1 METKFREISELMD
14 DSNDK
19 MPEGTY
25 LAIYDKLK
33 ELRDESKKNTEV
45 DSDDDNYYERGGLWF
60 ANDQWRIWQVRYE
73 ELNKET
79 EELQRSNNVLYYV
92 GKNLEKDLAE
102 SAKEV
107 ADLEKERDEY
117 EHKNKELEDKIKELE
132 EAAKMPTVTKKV
144 AQCKCGSTTHLRTNH
159 KSCRL
164 NRANVTVRANVV

>member
-1 METKFREISELMD
+1 METKFREFSELMD
-14 DSNDK
+14 DVNDK

-45 DSDDDNYYERGGLWF
+45 ESDDDDYYERGGLWF
-60 ANDQWRIWQVRYE
+60 ANDQWRLWQVRYQ

-79 EELQRSNNVLYYV
+79 VDLRRSNNVLHNT
-92 GKNLEKDLAE
+92 GKNLEKELAE
-102 SAKEV
+102 SEQQ
-107 ADLEKERDEY
+107 RDEY
-117 EHKNKELEDKIKELE
+117 EHKNKELEDKIKERDDKIRELE
-132 EAAKMPTVTKKV
+132 EAAKMPVVTKKV

>member
-1 METKFREISELMD
+1 MDTKFREFSELMD
-14 DSNDK
+14 DVNDK

-33 ELRDESKKNTEV
+33 ELRDESKKDTEV

-79 EELQRSNNVLYYV
+79 EELRRSNNVLYNV
-92 GKNLEKDLAE
+92 GKNLKKHLNG

-107 ADLEKERDEY
+107 TDLEKERDEY

-144 AQCKCGSTTHLRTNH
+144 GQCKCGSTTHLRTNH

-164 NRANVTVRANVV
+164 NRANVTVREIVV